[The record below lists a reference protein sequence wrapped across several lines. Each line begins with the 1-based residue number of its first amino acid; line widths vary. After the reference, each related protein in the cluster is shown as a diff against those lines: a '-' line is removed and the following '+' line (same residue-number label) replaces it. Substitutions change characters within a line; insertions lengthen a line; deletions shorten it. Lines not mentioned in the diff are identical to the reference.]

1 MNMKLGISALALA
14 FAGALATTSH
24 AQASTVHRASAAHD
38 RYTAYAGV
46 GTGNGADDEAE
57 PIVFVVK
64 GIERLVFA
72 PQRACFTG
80 TLGTL
85 ATGSGLGSERL
96 FDAAVP
102 H

>member
-1 MNMKLGISALALA
+1 MNRKLGISALALA

-24 AQASTVHRASAAHD
+24 AQASTVHRGSAAHD

-46 GTGNGADDEAE
+46 ANGGDHQTEL
-57 PIVFVVK
+57 IFFVVK

-72 PQRACFTG
+72 PQRLCFTG

-85 ATGSGLGSERL
+85 ATGLGSERL
-96 FDAAVP
+96 FDAAAP